1 MQMDEPRSL
10 IWSAFC
16 GTPMHSALRRACE
29 IMSPG
34 GCDIRM
40 RHHPFR
46 RRGSSRGRMMVRAL
60 EAVMKN
66 RWGYNQGL
74 QIR

>member
-1 MQMDEPRSL
+1 MDETRPL
-10 IWSAFC
+10 ICSELC
-16 GTPMHSALRRACE
+16 GTPMHSALRRAYE

-34 GCDIRM
+34 GCDIRK

-46 RRGSSRGRMMVRAL
+46 RRGFSRDRMMVRAL